1 MFGPRFGAARRHLR
15 LLVPRED
22 GRRLF
27 DVVDRTEMA
36 KQLVEPF
43 LHGAEGYLV
52 ANTGLEHPAL
62 DLDDLH
68 GVDGPRRDLRRR
80 GHEVDVA
87 PLTAQ
92 EFGEHAS
99 HVVMVVV
106 EDHDALHHSSSP
118 VRIRNAA
125 GAYRLV
131 SAGMAERLDEEKL
144 AQIRAW
150 AEAMLTNERSE
161 SRAAARGLLL
171 LADEIERLWEA
182 NRTAFANDI
191 GAALAQRLGTD

>member
-1 MFGPRFGAARRHLR
+1 M
-15 LLVPRED
+15 
-22 GRRLF
+22 
-27 DVVDRTEMA
+27 DRTETA

-43 LHGAEGYLV
+43 LHGAEGY
-52 ANTGLEHPAL
+52 
-62 DLDDLH
+62 
-68 GVDGPRRDLRRR
+68 
-80 GHEVDVA
+80 
-87 PLTAQ
+87 
-92 EFGEHAS
+92 
-99 HVVMVVV
+99 
-106 EDHDALHHSSSP
+106 
-118 VRIRNAA
+118 
-125 GAYRLV
+125 RLI

-150 AEAMLTNERSE
+150 AEAMLTDERSE